1 MPLKSRM
8 DFGYLPSMKA
18 VSVVGQ
24 RAESV
29 KLIQIA
35 LRAAVQLKY
44 ASPEKKALSSQ
55 HANGENVIMP
65 INTKSPAN
73 VLKADAN
80 GVKRNENKKDN

>member
-1 MPLKSRM
+1 
-8 DFGYLPSMKA
+8 
-18 VSVVGQ
+18 
-24 RAESV
+24 AESA

>member
-1 MPLKSRM
+1 MPFTLLAFSHL
-8 DFGYLPSMKA
+8 FYFYPF
-18 VSVVGQ
+18 
-24 RAESV
+24 
-29 KLIQIA
+29 A

-44 ASPEKKALSSQ
+44 ANPEKKALSSPPV
-55 HANGENVIMP
+55 NGENVIMP

>member
-1 MPLKSRM
+1 MVFRPI
-8 DFGYLPSMKA
+8 LPIKEGFA
-18 VSVVGQ
+18 DGQ
-24 RAESV
+24 QAESA

-35 LRAAVQLKY
+35 SRTAVQLKY

>member
-1 MPLKSRM
+1 M
-8 DFGYLPSMKA
+8 DFGHLPSMKA
-18 VSVVGQ
+18 DFADGQ
-24 RAESV
+24 PAESA

-35 LRAAVQLKY
+35 LRVAVQVKY

-65 INTKSPAN
+65 INTKSPAD